1 MANGLLAT
9 PLLSLIVLQIF
20 VGVLFI
26 AGTAAA
32 AAFPARF
39 PSGTPRRLPRTLA
52 FFAQALAAFSTLA
65 LVLFEWLA
73 RSSRVLSL
81 LNFAFLS
88 SFIVIGL
95 LVVATLIAAYVQ
107 DLWIARTGSADA
119 ERRTYGTTIR
129 VWDPEISA
137 WRVRWINP
145 PHNRTDEL
153 IGRRVGDDV
162 VQTGYFGDTPA
173 KWTFTDVTPDAFIW
187 RGYLLDAD
195 GVTWRL
201 GTEFK
206 LRRL

>member
-1 MANGLLAT
+1 VRYDARMQNFVDALLAAGPHPELGAEAAT
-9 PLLSLIVLQIF
+9 Y
-20 VGVLFI
+20 GRFI
-26 AGTAAA
+26 GSW
-32 AAFPARF
+32 
-39 PSGTPRRLPRTLA
+39 SGTYHDTSLDGTTRTGA
-52 FFAQALAAFSTLA
+52 MEVHFAWALQGRA
-65 LVLFEWLA
+65 
-73 RSSRVLSL
+73 
-81 LNFAFLS
+81 
-88 SFIVIGL
+88 
-95 LVVATLIAAYVQ
+95 VQ